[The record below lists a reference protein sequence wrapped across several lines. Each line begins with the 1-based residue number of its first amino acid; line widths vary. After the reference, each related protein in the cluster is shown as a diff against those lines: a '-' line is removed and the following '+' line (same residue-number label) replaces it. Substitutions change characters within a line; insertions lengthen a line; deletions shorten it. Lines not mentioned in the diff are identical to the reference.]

1 MIRWVALV
9 ALLATP
15 AFARVALVEGETVT
29 VDLGGYLR
37 MFSAWQRIAEIPS
50 ADLSSTVELSEP
62 LELAV
67 HASIVRAELKAGLG
81 EHVTVEAHS
90 RLQWNQGQAT
100 LAGAGVTPTP
110 SRTVD
115 TESELVETA
124 DATLTHDLDR
134 AVLRLYLGEVDLSLG
149 RQAVTWGTS
158 NVFGVAD
165 VWTQFSPFD
174 VDTSQKRGVDAAR
187 AVMAVGQS
195 AELDAVVV
203 DRGSQEDLSGGL
215 RGTLY
220 LPFGDAYVAG
230 AKLWEELAVMG
241 GLSTEVD
248 AFKLRSEALWAWDT
262 DDDEAQRPR
271 VTLGVDWFYSGDLL
285 LGLEG
290 HYNGP
295 GTDLE
300 ALERG
305 ELYLIDR
312 WYAGG
317 YSSYKLHDLVTATL
331 SPLVNLTDPS
341 ALLGWGLSCSIQQDV
356 DVGLGGFHG
365 VGDGLEFGAYPQVVY
380 LQLSA
385 FL

>member
-1 MIRWVALV
+1 MTRWLAL
-9 ALLATP
+9 ALLSSAP
-15 AFARVALVEGETVT
+15 AHARIALVEGDTLT
-29 VDLGGYLR
+29 ADLGGYLR
-37 MFSAWQRIAEIPS
+37 MFSAWQRVAEVPS
-50 ADLSSTVELSEP
+50 GDLSGTVELPEP

-67 HASIVRAELKAGLG
+67 HASIARAELKVGLG
-81 EHVTVEAHS
+81 EHLTVEAHS
-90 RLQWNQGQAT
+90 RFQWNQGQAT
-100 LAGAGVTPTP
+100 LVGAGVTPTP

-115 TESELVETA
+115 TESELVDATN
-124 DATLTHDLDR
+124 ATLTHDLDR
-134 AVLRLYLGEVDLSLG
+134 AVLRLYLGEVDVSLG

-158 NVFGVAD
+158 NVLRVAD

-187 AVMAVGQS
+187 AVIAVGQS
-195 AELDAVVV
+195 AEIDAVLV
-203 DRGSQEDLSGGL
+203 DRGSTEDLSGGV

-220 LPFGDAYVAG
+220 LAFGDAYVGA

-248 AFKLRSEALWAWDT
+248 AFKLRGEALWAWDT
-262 DDDEAQRPR
+262 DADEAQRPR
-271 VTLGVDWFYSGDLL
+271 VTLGVDWFYSGDLV
-285 LGLEG
+285 LGVEG
-290 HYNGP
+290 HHNGP
-295 GTDLE
+295 GKDLD

-305 ELYLIDR
+305 ELYLVDR

-317 YSSYKLHDLVTATL
+317 YASYKLHELLTLTL

-341 ALLGWGLSCSIQQDV
+341 TLLSWGLGYSVQQDV

-365 VGDGLEFGAYPQVVY
+365 VGDGLEFGAYPHVVY